1 MSTSTKLGPAKLSIS
16 QISSRE
22 CRSFCVV
29 LGISQ
34 KLKEFKNSSV
44 WAVCYWKHFPGA
56 PVPLGPACLGFK
68 PGFRLLVPRTARTE
82 ILGRAGMTTAR
93 HRLTTESQ
101 QNEKTLF
108 CPYPRYRRTP
118 KSGLWGKKCRCNK
131 NLGAEPLVGFFQN
144 LAKRCGLFI
153 SCEIQT
159 MLSTILRKW
168 IDVKWYLRTRPVAK
182 LPHQH
187 RQISRKSFLQTPWL
201 SWYNINLEVWN
212 HWHDWPGTLRYT
224 WNWWEKNNS

>member
-1 MSTSTKLGPAKLSIS
+1 MSTSTKLGPAKRSIS

-44 WAVCYWKHFPGA
+44 WAVCFWKHFPGA

-68 PGFRLLVPRTARTE
+68 PGFCLLVPRTARTE
-82 ILGRAGMTTAR
+82 IPGRAGMTTAR
-93 HRLTTESQ
+93 HRLTMESQ

-118 KSGLWGKKCRCNK
+118 KSGLWGKNA
-131 NLGAEPLVGFFQN
+131 GV
-144 LAKRCGLFI
+144 
-153 SCEIQT
+153 T
-159 MLSTILRKW
+159 
-168 IDVKWYLRTRPVAK
+168 RTWVRN
-182 LPHQH
+182 
-187 RQISRKSFLQTPWL
+187 PWL
-201 SWYNINLEVWN
+201 AFFK
-212 HWHDWPGTLRYT
+212 TLLRDVAYLLVV
-224 WNWWEKNNS
+224 KYKPCYQPS